1 MASMN
6 EEKNPFIKALEILL
20 QGERTGQL
28 INFVLIPVLVILA
41 VISPPIALVD
51 RVMAAGFVTITLD
64 GGSVVDPDETQL
76 TILPQGLSQRTRVRL
91 TSLPRLEF
99 LEGKTKEKEAMESMP
114 PYLEM
119 KSPLYLLEVR
129 GPMPEASLL
138 TIPIPNDAE
147 PFATLD
153 VYQWTGE
160 EWQWLPHEIIPE
172 DEVIETWLSSLPQ
185 GIAVMQTGLPIPSV
199 TAQLGEEGTLA
210 GAKSDL
216 LARVSARGLFLQND
230 GLSGEATIGGEI
242 SPLAQAEDYLIMPTL
257 ENRVK
262 GVIRDDLAHNILAYE
277 DLRRNHIQE
286 IVALVVENDYAG
298 IRIDYAGIGPSL
310 REDFT
315 AFITELAD
323 QLHAEGKL
331 LTVRVDT
338 PVQIAENRWD
348 TGGYDWEALGRV
360 VDGFHLPGLPPPW
373 AYVSGG
379 RMEALLNYVVGLVDR
394 YKVRLILSAQARDR
408 VGDQEASLAYEEALG
423 LLSSQIALSPE
434 EITPGQTLTM
444 ELSSLNRW
452 KMKYLGGTHTY
463 RFIHKDEKGKHTIF
477 LENAESMAHKLELA
491 RAFNLQGVMVKG
503 LLEEGSDERVWEA
516 LSQYAA
522 AQPCTIESQFSI
534 LWQVTDAEGELVT
547 EEICSLKK
555 PTFSWTVPDAGEY
568 TISYA
573 LSDDGGQTASVIGGE
588 THLAAAAPATA
599 PKPTPTSAPTTTAPP
614 TPTPPPSTAPT
625 KTPTPKPA
633 PVVRAAVGG
642 TGFDYGI
649 QVHPYNVDL
658 NQLVRAVQGLGF
670 RWVKFQVP
678 WYWVEPQQGQRNWNA
693 SGLED
698 AVNAFRNAGIKILF
712 SVVHSPAWS
721 RTVKDSGG
729 PPDDYNLYANFV
741 RDLASHYKGR
751 VQAYEVM
758 NETNLRREWNTGRPL
773 SAAEYV
779 DLLCRAY
786 SSIKAV
792 DSSIVVVSGAPTP
805 TGMSDGI
812 EAIDDVQY
820 LQQMYRAGLKGCS
833 DVVGVHPSGY
843 NNPPDV
849 NWQTY
854 TDPTAAFGAKGH
866 RSWFFQAT
874 ISAYHTTMQNNGDG
888 NKRLWATEFGW
899 ASSEGLSPC
908 KDWNGCPYTYDNTEA
923 EQEEWIPKAYQIG
936 RQRGY
941 MGVMF
946 LWNLNYGMVG
956 DTDGKPEF
964 GILYPNGTPRPAY
977 NALAS
982 MPK

>member
-1 MASMN
+1 MN
-6 EEKNPFIKALEILL
+6 EEKSPFIKALEILL
-20 QGERTGQL
+20 EGERTGQL
-28 INFVLIPVLVILA
+28 INFVLIPVLLILTA
-41 VISPPIALVD
+41 LLPPISLVD
-51 RVMAAGFVTITLD
+51 RALAAGFTTIALT
-64 GGSVVDPDETQL
+64 GGSLVDPDGTQL
-76 TILPQGLSQRTRVRL
+76 TILPQGLSQRIRVRL
-91 TSLPRLEF
+91 TSLPRPDF
-99 LEGKTKEKEAMESMP
+99 LAGETEEKDAMELMP
-114 PYLEM
+114 PYLDM

-129 GPMPEASLL
+129 GLMPEASLL

-147 PFATLD
+147 PLATLD
-153 VYQWTGE
+153 IYQWTGE
-160 EWQWLPHEIIPE
+160 EWQWLPHKIIPE
-172 DEVIETWLSSLPQ
+172 DDTIETWLSSLPR
-185 GIAVMQTGLPIPSV
+185 GIAVMQTRLRLPSV
-199 TAQLGEEGTLA
+199 AADLGEGGTLA
-210 GAKSDL
+210 GAKSDI

-230 GLSGEATIGGEI
+230 GLTGEATIGGEI
-242 SPLAQAEDYLIMPTL
+242 GPLAQVGDYVIIPTL
-257 ENRVK
+257 ENRVH
-262 GVIRDDLAHNILAYE
+262 GVIRDDLTHNILVNEAV
-277 DLRRNHIQE
+277 RRNHVQE

-298 IRIDYAGIGPSL
+298 IGIDYMGIDLSL

-323 QLHAEGKL
+323 QLHAEEKL
-331 LTVRVDT
+331 LTVSVET
-338 PVQIAENRWD
+338 PVQIAEDRWD

-360 VDGFHLPGLPPPW
+360 VDGFQLSALPLPQAYLPG
-373 AYVSGG
+373 GQ
-379 RMEALLNYVVGLVDR
+379 MEAVLNYALGVVDR
-394 YKVRLILSAQARDR
+394 YKVRLILSVQARDR
-408 VGDQEASLAYEEALG
+408 VGDQEASLSYEEALG
-423 LLSSQIALSPE
+423 LLGSQIALPSE
-434 EITPGQTLTM
+434 EVTPGQALTM
-444 ELSSLNRW
+444 ELSSLRDW
-452 KMKYLGGTHTY
+452 GMQYLEGAHTY
-463 RFIHKDEKGKHTIF
+463 LFTHQDKKGEHTIF
-477 LENAESMAHKLELA
+477 LENAESIAHKLELA
-491 RAFNLQGVMVKG
+491 RAFNLQGVIVKG
-503 LLEEGSDERVWEA
+503 LLDEGSDERVWEA

-522 AQPCTIESQFSI
+522 AVPPAIESQFAI
-534 LWQVTDAEGELVT
+534 LWQVAAAEGELVA
-547 EEICSLKK
+547 EEVCSLDD
-555 PTFSWTVPDAGEY
+555 PTFSWTVPEAGEY

-573 LSDDGGQTASVIGGE
+573 ISDDGGQTASVVGGE
-588 THLAAAAPATA
+588 ALLVAVAAT
-599 PKPTPTSAPTTTAPP
+599 PTPTPA
-614 TPTPPPSTAPT
+614 PTPPPSTDGRGAGGGPEM
-625 KTPTPKPA
+625 TPTPTPA
-633 PVVRAAVGG
+633 PVVRPATGG

-658 NQLVRAVQGLGF
+658 NQLVSAVQGLGL

-678 WYWVEPQQGQRNWNA
+678 WYWIEPQQGQRNWNA
-693 SGLED
+693 YGLED

-721 RTVKDSGG
+721 RTVKDLGG

-805 TGMSDGI
+805 TGVSDGI

-833 DVVGVHPSGY
+833 DAVGVHPSGF

-908 KDWNGCPYTYDNTEA
+908 KDWNGCPYAYDNTQA
-923 EQEEWIPKAYQIG
+923 EQAEWTPKAYQIG

-977 NALAS
+977 SALVN

>member
-1 MASMN
+1 MN
-6 EEKNPFIKALEILL
+6 EEKSPFIKALEILL
-20 QGERTGQL
+20 EGERTGQL
-28 INFVLIPVLVILA
+28 INFVLIPVLLILS
-41 VISPPIALVD
+41 VLLPPVSLAN
-51 RVMAAGFVTITLD
+51 RVMAAGFTTITLA
-64 GGSVVDPDETQL
+64 GGSVVDPDGTQL
-76 TILPQGLSQRTRVRL
+76 TILPQGFSQQIRVRI
-91 TSLPRLEF
+91 TSLSRLDF
-99 LEGKTKEKEAMESMP
+99 LAGKTEEKEAMELMP
-114 PYLEM
+114 TYLDM

-129 GPMPEASLL
+129 GPMPEHSTL

-147 PFATLD
+147 PLANLD
-153 VYQWTGE
+153 IYQWTGE
-160 EWQWLPHEIIPE
+160 EWQWLPHKIIPE
-172 DEVIETWLSSLPQ
+172 DDVIETCFSSLPR
-185 GIAVMQTGLPIPSV
+185 GVAVMQTSPQAPSV
-199 TAQLGEEGTLA
+199 AAELGKEGTLA
-210 GAKSDL
+210 GAESDI
-216 LARVSARGLFLQND
+216 LARVSARGFFLQND
-230 GLSGEATIGGEI
+230 GLSGEATVGGKI
-242 SPLAQAEDYLIMPTL
+242 APLAQVGDYVVIPTL

-262 GVIRDDLAHNILAYE
+262 GVIRDDLTHNILAYE
-277 DLRRNHIQE
+277 DLRQNHIQE

-298 IRIDYAGIGPSL
+298 IEIDYAGIGLSL

-315 AFITELAD
+315 AFITELAN
-323 QLHAEGKL
+323 QLHIKGKL
-331 LTVRVDT
+331 LTVKVEP
-338 PVQIAENRWD
+338 PVQIAEDRWD
-348 TGGYDWEALGRV
+348 TGGYDWEALGRA
-360 VDGFHLPGLPPPW
+360 VDGLQLPALPLPQAYLPG
-373 AYVSGG
+373 GQ
-379 RMEALLNYVVGLVDR
+379 MEALLNYIVRVVDR
-394 YKVRLILSAQARDR
+394 YKVRLTLSAQARDC
-408 VGDQEASLAYEEALG
+408 VGEQETSLSYKEALE
-423 LLSSQIALSPE
+423 LLGSQIALPQE
-434 EITPGQTLTM
+434 EVTPGQTLTV
-444 ELSSLNRW
+444 EPSSLGDW
-452 KMKYLGGTHTY
+452 GVQYLEGAHTY
-463 RFIHKDEKGKHTIF
+463 WFTHQDERGEHTIF
-477 LENAESMAHKLELA
+477 LENAESIAPKLELA
-491 RAFNLQGVMVKG
+491 RAFNLKGVVVKG

-522 AQPCTIESQFSI
+522 ARPCTMDSQFAI
-534 LWQVTDAEGELVT
+534 LWQVADAEGELVA
-547 EEICSLKK
+547 EEVCSLDE
-555 PTFSWTVPDAGEY
+555 PTFSWTVPEAPEAEEY

-573 LSDDGGQTASVIGGE
+573 ISDDGGQTASAVGE
-588 THLAAAAPATA
+588 ETLLVALAPA
-599 PKPTPTSAPTTTAPP
+599 PTPTPAPSTARATP
-614 TPTPPPSTAPT
+614 TPTPPPSTAPA
-625 KTPTPKPA
+625 KTPTPTPA
-633 PVVRAAVGG
+633 PVVAPAPGG
-642 TGFDYGI
+642 TGFNYGI

-658 NQLVRAVQGLGF
+658 NQLVSAVQGLGF

-678 WYWVEPQQGQRNWNA
+678 WNWVEPQQGQRNWNA
-693 SGLED
+693 YGLED
-698 AVNAFRNAGIKILF
+698 AVNAFYNAGIKILF

-721 RTVKDSGG
+721 RTVKDLGG
-729 PPDDYNLYANFV
+729 PPDDYDLYANFV

-792 DSSIVVVSGAPTP
+792 DPSIVVVSGAPTP
-805 TGMSDGI
+805 TGWNDGI

-820 LQQMYRAGLKGCS
+820 LQQMYRAGLKSCS
-833 DVVGVHPSGY
+833 DVVGVHPSGF

-908 KDWNGCPYTYDNTEA
+908 KDWNGCPYAYDNTQA
-923 EQEEWIPKAYQIG
+923 EQAEWTPKAYQIG

-977 NALAS
+977 SALAS